1 MPMSSGLRYGPH
13 RGLLFLK
20 SNLSPSNRHVGSRS
34 RLQWYPI
41 SKIQEPTIAFNAK
54 YEIGLG
60 YLDFCQ
66 LNSNYLLWESNCL
79 RYRRVIGAGRERG
92 GEWGWLQKLRFQL
105 FSLVWEKFRWC
116 PLVRPLYQCKCV
128 LHCISPTNCLKKKVK
143 MPNLVIFI
151 QLQDHWTFKVSI
163 VSRAG
168 QRDQIDNFGQLYWH
182 Y

>member
-79 RYRRVIGAGRERG
+79 RYRRVIGAGREG
-92 GEWGWLQKLRFQL
+92 GGGGNGGG
-105 FSLVWEKFRWC
+105 
-116 PLVRPLYQCKCV
+116 CK
-128 LHCISPTNCLKKKVK
+128 N
-143 MPNLVIFI
+143 
-151 QLQDHWTFKVSI
+151 
-163 VSRAG
+163 
-168 QRDQIDNFGQLYWH
+168 
-182 Y
+182 